1 MWVLNICN
9 NADVLSIMR
18 IVKIVILIIKISVPI
33 ILLLSLM
40 IGYLRA
46 VKDHDDDALNKVN
59 KSAVAK
65 IIAAL
70 LVFFIPDL
78 VNTIADAVDVNKNSY
93 ISCIKLATTE
103 SINQAL
109 YDTALERVHTAR
121 NTLSKGDYNSAVTAV
136 NNIKEHQFKY
146 GLEQQLAEIKEY
158 LDLIDQINTL
168 KNNYDRGKFLQIE
181 ATIEKINDPNVK
193 VKLTNM
199 LNEVSTQESLN
210 IKSGLFY
217 NNYNDLDYYEVIPN
231 NPTTNLPLVVYLH
244 GEDRFDNGGL
254 TGWIEKGNNE
264 GKFFYLA
271 PNSTN
276 KTSKD
281 ELKNLITTIVNKY
294 KINQDKIIICGYS
307 TGASTALE
315 MVNDYPKFFSSA
327 IIVSGN
333 TTNFNANNFKYTS
346 IYAITGDASE
356 ELNYSKS
363 LNDKV
368 NAINDA
374 GGNAKYSIIENRT
387 HGQMANAVQ
396 SNELLNWA
404 LSQKRG

>member
-121 NTLSKGDYNSAVTAV
+121 NTLLHLVDYLRFLRLLVPYPDRCTYLPTLG
-136 NNIKEHQFKY
+136 IRHIRQL
-146 GLEQQLAEIKEY
+146 GLL
-158 LDLIDQINTL
+158 
-168 KNNYDRGKFLQIE
+168 
-181 ATIEKINDPNVK
+181 
-193 VKLTNM
+193 
-199 LNEVSTQESLN
+199 
-210 IKSGLFY
+210 
-217 NNYNDLDYYEVIPN
+217 
-231 NPTTNLPLVVYLH
+231 
-244 GEDRFDNGGL
+244 
-254 TGWIEKGNNE
+254 
-264 GKFFYLA
+264 
-271 PNSTN
+271 
-276 KTSKD
+276 
-281 ELKNLITTIVNKY
+281 
-294 KINQDKIIICGYS
+294 
-307 TGASTALE
+307 
-315 MVNDYPKFFSSA
+315 
-327 IIVSGN
+327 
-333 TTNFNANNFKYTS
+333 
-346 IYAITGDASE
+346 
-356 ELNYSKS
+356 
-363 LNDKV
+363 
-368 NAINDA
+368 
-374 GGNAKYSIIENRT
+374 
-387 HGQMANAVQ
+387 
-396 SNELLNWA
+396 
-404 LSQKRG
+404 